1 MHNILRFGFLC
12 MNYNELV
19 SVSTFMVEKLRE
31 YRVLGRDSRH
41 FSTQRG
47 TLTLPE
53 DFVESITF
61 AARTPFPAALRL
73 SLEKEG
79 KVEEIA

>member
-1 MHNILRFGFLC
+1 
-12 MNYNELV
+12 MNHFKV
-19 SVSTFMVEKLRE
+19 FSVYRSMIKKLRE
-31 YRVLGRDSRH
+31 YRILGRDSRNV
-41 FSTQRG
+41 STQRG

-53 DFVESITF
+53 VFAESTTF
-61 AARTPFPAALRL
+61 TARTPFPAALRL

>member
-1 MHNILRFGFLC
+1 MHGFGFLC
-12 MNYNELV
+12 MNLNELV
-19 SVSTFMVEKLRE
+19 SVFRFMVEKLRE
-31 YRVLGRDSRH
+31 YRILGRDSRN
-41 FSTQRG
+41 FPTQRY

-53 DFVESITF
+53 VFAESTTF

>member
-1 MHNILRFGFLC
+1 
-12 MNYNELV
+12 MNHNELV
-19 SVSTFMVEKLRE
+19 GVLRLMVEKLRE
-31 YRVLGRDSRH
+31 YRILGLDSRN
-41 FSTQRG
+41 FSTQRD

-53 DFVESITF
+53 VFAESTTF

>member
-1 MHNILRFGFLC
+1 
-12 MNYNELV
+12 MNHNELV
-19 SVSTFMVEKLRE
+19 SVFRFMVEKLRE
-31 YRVLGRDSRH
+31 YRILGHDSRN

-53 DFVESITF
+53 VFAENTTF
-61 AARTPFPAALRL
+61 TARTPFPVALRL